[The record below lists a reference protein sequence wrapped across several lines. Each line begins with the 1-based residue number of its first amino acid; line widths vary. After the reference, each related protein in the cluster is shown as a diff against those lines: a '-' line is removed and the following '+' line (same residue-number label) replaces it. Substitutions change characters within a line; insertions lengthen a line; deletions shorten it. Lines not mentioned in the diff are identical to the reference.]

1 MTPAPR
7 STTFSWSL
15 MLRWLAAWLARRQG
29 MELHY
34 PERADPPLEAQG
46 TNANDGTPCARAPV
60 PPTTYRR
67 AGIL

>member
-1 MTPAPR
+1 
-7 STTFSWSL
+7 

-34 PERADPPLEAQG
+34 LERGIRPLEPQG